1 MTGESELHKK
11 ALIRGKE
18 PHSFVTVWG
27 RSALVLGTFY
37 GVIMGI
43 FFAVMGGTPEAA
55 ILGVPAGIFFGL
67 TMGLLIA
74 ALGGAGK
81 TLYVEFSNEE
91 EKESFISNLNI
102 GILQVK
108 KYQMSLKDDEFM
120 LFQTR
125 SGSRTNLWDISV
137 IIGEN
142 NALIIAP
149 KAAMKKI
156 ERFV

>member
-18 PHSFVTVWG
+18 PHSFATVWG

-43 FFAVMGGTPEAA
+43 FFAFMGGTPEAA
-55 ILGVPAGIFFGL
+55 IVGVPAGIFFGL

-102 GILQVK
+102 GILQIK

-149 KAAMKKI
+149 KVSMKKI